1 MPHGS
6 FVFSLALMPLAG
18 AQLTMSQIGLAE
30 RQVVADTM
38 SRVAEYQI
46 AKYGGHPPTNWIT
59 GTFYTGMLAAYAAT
73 GNEDYLRQAT
83 AWCEAAQWKIPAP
96 HLNADQ
102 ICTAQTY
109 LDIYAIKRDAAMIAD
124 TKAALETM
132 FNREFIPRDELGHVM
147 WKEKERPFTGRN
159 LWWWCDSLYMAPPV
173 LAAMSSATGDPKYR
187 ELLHNLYWD
196 SIEFLFDPQE
206 ELVFRDE
213 GQFKA
218 SSRPRRPMAKK
229 SSGPAATAGSRSAH
243 GRRGHRVSWAN
254 PTPATWRP
262 RGVPPLRAAAPRE
275 DAAPQDRVGEPRDLA
290 RVARS
295 RRAGRAGIR

>member
-1 MPHGS
+1 
-6 FVFSLALMPLAG
+6 MPLAG

-83 AWCEAAQWKIPAP
+83 AWAEAAKWKVPAP

-109 LDIYAIKRDAAMIAD
+109 LDIHAIKRDPAMIAD

-132 FNREFIPRDELGHVM
+132 FNREVIPRDELGPDA
-147 WKEKERPFTGRN
+147 KLLAGTKPISIGTNR
-159 LWWWCDSLYMAPPV
+159 V
-173 LAAMSSATGDPKYR
+173 LNCFAGEGGGD
-187 ELLHNLYWD
+187 D
-196 SIEFLFDPQE
+196 
-206 ELVFRDE
+206 
-213 GQFKA
+213 
-218 SSRPRRPMAKK
+218 
-229 SSGPAATAGSRSAH
+229 TSAH
-243 GRRGHRVSWAN
+243 GLIRIR
-254 PTPATWRP
+254 PAP
-262 RGVPPLRAAAPRE
+262 AQKISHENPLRI
-275 DAAPQDRVGEPRDLA
+275 
-290 RVARS
+290 S
-295 RRAGRAGIR
+295 RRHSPRRLRPCRRKPCALRRV